1 MFWLILAIVIFILYI
16 IIAVFLFRMAICRNA
31 SIYFKKKHRKEETPI
46 TKAYREGAEWLL
58 ESPYEKHMTTS
69 YDGLHLAG
77 HFLPAYSSEEN
88 RAPEYILLC
97 IHGYRSNSFK
107 EYGIYGNFYHNDL
120 RADLWFPDQRA
131 HGESDGKYICYGVK
145 ERFDVLYWIDYINH
159 FSEKKYGKTLPIYI
173 HGISM
178 GCATVLMAYGL
189 GYPENVKGIIADCG
203 YTSPNSIFR
212 HIIKHSFHIPCFP
225 ILNIANLISQQ
236 VAGFGFK
243 DAYATDAVYGN
254 IPILFIHGDSDNFV
268 PKNMGIQ
275 NYEAFTGKKKLLIIK
290 GAGHAASYYIDKTAY
305 ETAIRELIF
314 SPQSF

>member
-107 EYGIYGNFYHNDL
+107 NTAYMEISITTIFAPIYGF
-120 RADLWFPDQRA
+120 RISA
-131 HGESDGKYICYGVK
+131 HM
-145 ERFDVLYWIDYINH
+145 
-159 FSEKKYGKTLPIYI
+159 EK
-173 HGISM
+173 
-178 GCATVLMAYGL
+178 ATV
-189 GYPENVKGIIADCG
+189 N
-203 YTSPNSIFR
+203 IF
-212 HIIKHSFHIPCFP
+212 
-225 ILNIANLISQQ
+225 
-236 VAGFGFK
+236 VM
-243 DAYATDAVYGN
+243 V
-254 IPILFIHGDSDNFV
+254 
-268 PKNMGIQ
+268 
-275 NYEAFTGKKKLLIIK
+275 
-290 GAGHAASYYIDKTAY
+290 
-305 ETAIRELIF
+305 
-314 SPQSF
+314 